1 MVITRFLYA
10 LIKLH
15 WGFTLRIKGA
25 TAAQPSLP
33 APSPTTILG
42 AFAYPMLRIL
52 GIRHKTPEVSTSTL
66 TKGGVITPIFNC
78 FIKAAVTASAG
89 LDPATITGLASH
101 SEISRII
108 AFPYKGGH
116 QIDVA
121 LKLPIETR
129 GITWIAPVQAVGST
143 YGPGALLHIGAV
155 IDLEKLAECLNVS
168 EAYIDSIGL
177 KSCYGI
183 SGIGSKEGIVSVI
196 KAAYGEPKIEHGEF
210 HTIAYVPEN
219 AVEVLDKELFI
230 RVQLWDLNYKLST
243 YYVPVKH
250 MLSSNL
256 LTPPIK
262 EPLSTLRTRSPF
274 KVYYL
279 SEIPEFKVVGS

>member
-1 MVITRFLYA
+1 VTVTRFLYA

-15 WGFTLRIKGA
+15 WGFSLRIKGA

-33 APSPTTILG
+33 VPSPTTVLG
-42 AFAYPMLRIL
+42 AFAYPMLKIL
-52 GIRHKTPEVSTSTL
+52 GIRPEIAEVRSSTL
-66 TKGGVITPIFNC
+66 VKSGVITPMFNC
-78 FIKAAVTASAG
+78 FIEATVAASAG

-101 SEISRII
+101 SEVLRII
-108 AFPYKGGH
+108 AFPYKMGS
-116 QIDVA
+116 QRVRA

-129 GITWIAPVQAVGST
+129 ITLMAPVQALGST
-143 YGPGALLHIGAV
+143 YGPGSLLHIGAV
-155 IDLEKLAECLNVS
+155 INLEKLAECLNVS

-183 SGIGSKEGIVSVI
+183 SRIGSKEGIVSVI

-219 AVEVLDKELFI
+219 AVEVLDKELFM
-230 RVQLWDLNYKLST
+230 RVQLWNLNYKLST

-262 EPLSTLRTRSPF
+262 EPLSTLRARSPF
-274 KVYYL
+274 KVFYL